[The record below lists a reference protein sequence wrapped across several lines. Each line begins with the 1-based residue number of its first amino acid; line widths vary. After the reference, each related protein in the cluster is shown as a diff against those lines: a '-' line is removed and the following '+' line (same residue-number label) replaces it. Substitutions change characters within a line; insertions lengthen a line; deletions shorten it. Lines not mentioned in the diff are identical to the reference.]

1 MFRPRLE
8 IALVL
13 AAAALFGAM
22 LGKHLS
28 YPLLWADEA
37 ETAMFG
43 RRVLEHGYP
52 KVHGPRN
59 VVYQFGPNIA
69 VGVKEGLDAYIG
81 TTWGH
86 LYFAAPGLLW
96 ARGTADLYEKTF
108 RVRLPFAV
116 AGAAGV
122 GLWLW
127 ALLPVFRGDPRR
139 ARRFAAVYLLLA
151 ALSLSLVLHLREVR
165 YYALVVLLAG
175 AIARVHLGY
184 SVFGRVG
191 FRRWAVEL
199 GLLLFLLFNT
209 FFQAFFAFGALLGID
224 RLLAIRRGEA
234 GWRDLAPLL
243 GSAVLVAPLLL
254 FFETFSTAAAFGE
267 AFSLR
272 FSGYVSNLGTIA
284 AHFLRHEFLVPAL
297 VCRAAVAA
305 SGAGSPESRRV
316 AARLLVFGAGYVAIG
331 CLNPLALERY
341 FVVLSPLVS
350 GVFLLDAFALAS
362 ALPARFA
369 PARRR
374 RAAAAT
380 VAALLALV
388 LATRW
393 PAFDALEGRLAEL
406 GTPYRGPL
414 DYVIPYLAAGYA
426 HPEELVIATNYE
438 EYAFMY
444 YLGSHVIIGLSLN
457 NLVSD
462 RELEPDV
469 VVPRRRWPHSMQ
481 ELGPFLRKGGYE
493 VQRFPVRDLHF
504 NNIPA
509 LSRSRFIPD
518 PHRFRTAETDDP
530 DEQLVIYLRSS
541 SSKRTGTSS
550 RP

>member
-1 MFRPRLE
+1 MLRSRLE
-8 IALVL
+8 LALVL
-13 AAAALFGAM
+13 AGIVLFGAM
-22 LGKHLS
+22 LGRHLS
-28 YPLLWADEA
+28 YPLFWADEA
-37 ETAMFG
+37 ETARFA

-96 ARGTADLYEKTF
+96 ARGTADLYDKTF

-127 ALLPVFRGDPRR
+127 ALLPVFRGEPGR
-139 ARRFAAVYLLLA
+139 ARRFAAAYLLLA
-151 ALSLSLVLHLREVR
+151 ALSLSLILHLREVR

-184 SVFGRVG
+184 SVFRRVG
-191 FRRWAVEL
+191 FQRWAVEL
-199 GLLLFLLFNT
+199 ALLLFLLFNT
-209 FFQAFFAFGALLGID
+209 FFQAFFAFGVLLGID

-234 GWRDLAPLL
+234 GWRDLVP
-243 GSAVLVAPLLL
+243 LVASGLLVVPLLL
-254 FFETFSTAAAFGE
+254 FFETLSTAVAFGE
-267 AFSLR
+267 ALSFRLG
-272 FSGYVSNLGTIA
+272 GYLSNLGTIA
-284 AHFLRHEFLVPAL
+284 EHLLRQEFLAPAL

-305 SGAGSPESRRV
+305 TGAGSPEGRRV
-316 AARLLVFGAGYVAIG
+316 AARLLVFAAGYAAIG
-331 CLNPLALERY
+331 CLNPLPLERY

-362 ALPARFA
+362 ALPARVSS
-369 PARRR
+369 ARRR

-380 VAALLALV
+380 VAALVALV

-393 PAFDALEGRLAEL
+393 PVLDDLQGRLAEL

-414 DYVIPYLAAGYA
+414 DYVIPHLEARHAN
-426 HPEELVIATNYE
+426 PEELVIATNYE
-438 EYAFMY
+438 EYALMY

-457 NLVSD
+457 NLARD
-462 RELEPDV
+462 RQLDPDV
-469 VVPRRRWPHSMQ
+469 VVPRRRWPNSLR
-481 ELGPFLRKGGYE
+481 ELDRFLRRGGYE
-493 VQRFPVRDLHF
+493 EERFPVRDLHF

-518 PHRFRTAETDDP
+518 AHRFRTAETDDP
-530 DEQLVIYLRSS
+530 DEQLVIYL